1 MFRKS
6 YAIIEIAVV
15 EGIHDGHLTI
25 RGGFFALMEG
35 KQPMPERS
43 NGCSECFTD
52 SSMPPTMTRGKRH
65 DCLFD
70 TSDSQSPVSFQN
82 HNLTKGPY
90 AMLRM
95 MTLVLKPLTLLLTC
109 CIGAGVAWSADE
121 YDYDLVH
128 SSVSFKARH
137 LDISWIHGRFNDVSG
152 KFIIDRDDVTKSSF
166 QLTIKAESV
175 DTANPA
181 RDEHLRQPDYFD
193 TKQFPTIEFKSTAV
207 KAIEDGFEVT
217 GDFTMHGTTKKI
229 VVKLMGGKEIESR
242 GVKRVGFSTELK
254 LKRSDFNFDKSGIGA
269 IGDEAIILIDCEG
282 MRK

>member
-1 MFRKS
+1 
-6 YAIIEIAVV
+6 
-15 EGIHDGHLTI
+15 
-25 RGGFFALMEG
+25 
-35 KQPMPERS
+35 
-43 NGCSECFTD
+43 
-52 SSMPPTMTRGKRH
+52 
-65 DCLFD
+65 
-70 TSDSQSPVSFQN
+70 
-82 HNLTKGPY
+82 
-90 AMLRM
+90 MLR
-95 MTLVLKPLTLLLTC
+95 VLFSLLMSVC
-109 CIGAGVAWSADE
+109 GVAAAAYPSAILNAADE

-152 KFIIDRDDVTKSSF
+152 KFIIDRDDASKSSF
-166 QLTIKAESV
+166 QLTIKADSV

-207 KAIEDGFEVT
+207 KAIEDGYEVT

-254 LKRSDFNFDKSGIGA
+254 LKRSDFNFDKSAIGA
-269 IGDEAIILIDCEG
+269 IGDEAIIIIDCEG